1 MFEAMGAGPLMG
13 AWLGMWDLVQDSPE
27 AGIALAAVLFT
38 MATTGIGLAVFGGSR
53 RQEPVQTVAVV
64 VQAPRLPRRLRRRR

>member
-27 AGIALAAVLFT
+27 AGIALAAVLFM
-38 MATTGIGLAVFGGSR
+38 MATTGIGLAAFGGSR
-53 RQEPVQTVAVV
+53 HQEPAQTVAIV